1 MPSVTRLSLVFL
13 FLFLAPPEVVTG
25 KGKSP
30 RCRTPQVQGGDT
42 GDGVQCSP
50 VPCQGSVEE
59 ARYED
64 CTKYTC
70 KKLTKKDAIWVQSP
84 AM

>member
-1 MPSVTRLSLVFL
+1 MQDSPGTGVRVETQGIVLS
-13 FLFLAPPEVVTG
+13 
-25 KGKSP
+25 
-30 RCRTPQVQGGDT
+30 
-42 GDGVQCSP
+42 VQCSP